1 MGTLMNHCREN
12 TMKNIIPFFI
22 GIIFMVAFNIAQAKA
37 QSAQEVVMT
46 TADQVIARLVAE
58 RADIEANPHKLYSL
72 INELVIPHFDFL
84 SMSKWVLGKTN
95 WKSASADQRDKFVSE
110 FRTLLVRTYAKAL
123 LEYSDQ
129 EIVYK
134 PVISNPDSNVVTVE
148 TEVKQASGNPVPI
161 DYRMHASGG
170 EWKVVDVA
178 VDGISLV
185 STYRGSFAA
194 EIRKNGLDSLIAKL
208 SERNAN
214 LTNVASQ

>member
-1 MGTLMNHCREN
+1 
-12 TMKNIIPFFI
+12 MKNIFPVFM
-22 GIIFMVAFNIAQAKA
+22 GIVLMMTFNIAQAKA

-95 WKSASADQRDKFVSE
+95 WKAASADQRDKFVNE

-123 LEYSDQ
+123 LEYSDE

-134 PVISNPDSNVVTVE
+134 PVTSNPDSNIVVVE
-148 TEVKQASGNPVPI
+148 TEVKQAGGNNVPI
-161 DYRMHASGG
+161 DYRMHASSG

-194 EIRKNGLDSLIAKL
+194 EIRKNGIDSLIAKL
-208 SERNAN
+208 QERNTN

>member
-1 MGTLMNHCREN
+1 M
-12 TMKNIIPFFI
+12 
-22 GIIFMVAFNIAQAKA
+22 GIIFMVSFNIAQAKA
-37 QSAQEVVMT
+37 QSAQEVVMS

-95 WKSASADQRDKFVSE
+95 WKSASEDQRDKFVNE

-123 LEYSDQ
+123 LEYSEE
-129 EIVYK
+129 EIIYK
-134 PVISNPDSNVVTVE
+134 PVASNPDSNIVTVE
-148 TEVKQASGNPVPI
+148 TEVKQAGGNKVPI
-161 DYRMHASGG
+161 DYRMHASSG

-194 EIRKNGLDSLIAKL
+194 EIRKNGIDSLISKL
-208 SERNAN
+208 QERNTN
-214 LTNVASQ
+214 LTSVASQ